1 MGSCVKEIEE
11 ALQAS
16 VEIAAAYA
24 INNEISAFDMEIL
37 VNRIF
42 SILTKN
48 EDSDL
53 DDCKNTGALARH
65 NTEIVCTLFQSSPM
79 GRVAVRSETHPRSAY
94 ARRNRVK
101 GVLSRVRR
109 KRDMTRPL

>member
-1 MGSCVKEIEE
+1 MGACVKEIEE

-16 VEIAAAYA
+16 VEMAAAYA

-42 SILTKN
+42 NILTKN
-48 EDSDL
+48 ENLNLGNCEKADDSAWR
-53 DDCKNTGALARH
+53 NTD
-65 NTEIVCTLFQSSPM
+65 IICTLFQSSPM
-79 GRVAVRSETHPRSAY
+79 GRVAVRSATHPRSAY

-101 GVLSRVRR
+101 GVLRRLRR

>member
-1 MGSCVKEIEE
+1 MESCLKETEE

-24 INNEISAFDMEIL
+24 MNNEMSVFDIEIL

-42 SILTKN
+42 NILTRN
-48 EDSDL
+48 GASDL
-53 DDCKNTGALARH
+53 AGCEKASVPAKQ

-79 GRVAVRSETHPRSAY
+79 GRVAVRCVTHPRSAY

-101 GVLSRVRR
+101 GVLRR
-109 KRDMTRPL
+109 LRSKRGVIRP